1 MARRHWLDPLARR
14 LLIASGQIKPPAA
27 GAGGASSAMA
37 GSGAAEAGGAA
48 ASASAAAAEVLH
60 NDAVERDLLA
70 LRLAQ
75 NPALALRN
83 ATEVRH
89 AAALGWSLDVNRA
102 TAADWG
108 RLPGC
113 GREQVDLLLRL
124 QKGGVQLSGPE
135 DLRAVLE
142 LDAALLA
149 SWLPLLR
156 FRWYG
161 EPPAPAGPVPVAVN
175 RASARDLGVLPELT
189 AERCARL
196 LRERARGSFRDLADL
211 RDRLGLPPA
220 VVEQWIARV
229 SFEPGRPGPDLP
241 LGAPSVAN
249 PGGGP
254 ASPPGPA
261 APSPA
266 APEPPAPGPFA
277 PGSTTSGPTT
287 PGPSAPGPFAPR
299 PTTPGPPAPGPTTLG
314 PSAPGPFAPGSTTS
328 GPTTPGPFAPRPTTL
343 GPTTPGPFAPRP
355 TTPGPPAPGP
365 SAPGS
370 STPGPPAPGPSGP
383 GSSTPGPSAPGSSA
397 PGPTTARPPAAK
409 GGAGPSLP
417 PGRRDASRRLR

>member
-14 LLIASGQIKPPAA
+14 LLIASGQIKPPASGTDGTGSGIAGSAGAVA
-27 GAGGASSAMA
+27 GAGAAGAAGAA
-37 GSGAAEAGGAA
+37 GSGGASAAEA
-48 ASASAAAAEVLH
+48 LH
-60 NDAVERDLLA
+60 NDIVERDLLA

-75 NPALALRN
+75 NPALALRT

-113 GREQVDLLLRL
+113 GRDQVDLLLRL

-149 SWLPLLR
+149 SWLPLLS

-175 RASARDLGVLPELT
+175 LASARDLAALPELT

-220 VVEQWIARV
+220 VVERWIARV

-241 LGAPSVAN
+241 LSP
-249 PGGGP
+249 PP
-254 ASPPGPA
+254 APPGPA
-261 APSPA
+261 APRSSAPKPPTTGPA
-266 APEPPAPGPFA
+266 APGPA
-277 PGSTTSGPTT
+277 
-287 PGPSAPGPFAPR
+287 
-299 PTTPGPPAPGPTTLG
+299 
-314 PSAPGPFAPGSTTS
+314 
-328 GPTTPGPFAPRPTTL
+328 
-343 GPTTPGPFAPRP
+343 
-355 TTPGPPAPGP
+355 
-365 SAPGS
+365 
-370 STPGPPAPGPSGP
+370 PSGP
-383 GSSTPGPSAPGSSA
+383 SV
-397 PGPTTARPPAAK
+397 AK

-417 PGRRDASRRLR
+417 PGRRDTNRRLR

>member
-14 LLIASGQIKPPAA
+14 LLIASGQIKPPASGADGTGSGIAGSGIAVA
-27 GAGGASSAMA
+27 GAGAAGAA
-37 GSGAAEAGGAA
+37 GSGGASAAEALHNEA
-48 ASASAAAAEVLH
+48 LH
-60 NDAVERDLLA
+60 NDSVERDLLA

-75 NPALALRN
+75 NPALALRT

-149 SWLPLLR
+149 SWLPLLS

-175 RASARDLGVLPELT
+175 LASARDLAALPELT

-220 VVEQWIARV
+220 VVERWIARV

-241 LGAPSVAN
+241 LSP
-249 PGGGP
+249 PP
-254 ASPPGPA
+254 APPGPA
-261 APSPA
+261 
-266 APEPPAPGPFA
+266 
-277 PGSTTSGPTT
+277 
-287 PGPSAPGPFAPR
+287 
-299 PTTPGPPAPGPTTLG
+299 
-314 PSAPGPFAPGSTTS
+314 
-328 GPTTPGPFAPRPTTL
+328 
-343 GPTTPGPFAPRP
+343 
-355 TTPGPPAPGP
+355 
-365 SAPGS
+365 
-370 STPGPPAPGPSGP
+370 PSGP
-383 GSSTPGPSAPGSSA
+383 APSGPSV
-397 PGPTTARPPAAK
+397 AK

-417 PGRRDASRRLR
+417 PGRRESNRRLR

>member
-14 LLIASGQIKPPAA
+14 LLIASGQIKPPASGADGTGSGVAGSAGGVASGGAA
-27 GAGGASSAMA
+27 GAAGSGGAS
-37 GSGAAEAGGAA
+37 AAEALHNEA
-48 ASASAAAAEVLH
+48 LH
-60 NDAVERDLLA
+60 NDSVERDLLA

-75 NPALALRN
+75 NPALALRT

-149 SWLPLLR
+149 SWLPLLS

-175 RASARDLGVLPELT
+175 LASARDLAALPELT

-220 VVEQWIARV
+220 VVERWIARV

-241 LGAPSVAN
+241 LSPQ
-249 PGGGP
+249 P
-254 ASPPGPA
+254 APPGPA
-261 APSPA
+261 
-266 APEPPAPGPFA
+266 
-277 PGSTTSGPTT
+277 
-287 PGPSAPGPFAPR
+287 
-299 PTTPGPPAPGPTTLG
+299 
-314 PSAPGPFAPGSTTS
+314 
-328 GPTTPGPFAPRPTTL
+328 
-343 GPTTPGPFAPRP
+343 
-355 TTPGPPAPGP
+355 
-365 SAPGS
+365 
-370 STPGPPAPGPSGP
+370 PSGP
-383 GSSTPGPSAPGSSA
+383 APSGPSV
-397 PGPTTARPPAAK
+397 AK

-417 PGRRDASRRLR
+417 PGRRESNRRLR

>member
-27 GAGGASSAMA
+27 GADGTGSGTADAGAAGTAGAAGSGGAS
-37 GSGAAEAGGAA
+37 AAEA
-48 ASASAAAAEVLH
+48 LH
-60 NDAVERDLLA
+60 NEALHHDIVERDLLA

-75 NPALALRN
+75 NPALALRT

-149 SWLPLLR
+149 SWLPLLS

-175 RASARDLGVLPELT
+175 LASARDLAALPELT

-220 VVEQWIARV
+220 VVERWIARV

-241 LGAPSVAN
+241 L
-249 PGGGP
+249 
-254 ASPPGPA
+254 SPPPAPRSSAPKPPTTGPA
-261 APSPA
+261 APGPA
-266 APEPPAPGPFA
+266 
-277 PGSTTSGPTT
+277 
-287 PGPSAPGPFAPR
+287 
-299 PTTPGPPAPGPTTLG
+299 
-314 PSAPGPFAPGSTTS
+314 
-328 GPTTPGPFAPRPTTL
+328 
-343 GPTTPGPFAPRP
+343 
-355 TTPGPPAPGP
+355 
-365 SAPGS
+365 
-370 STPGPPAPGPSGP
+370 PSGP
-383 GSSTPGPSAPGSSA
+383 APSGPSV
-397 PGPTTARPPAAK
+397 AK
-409 GGAGPSLP
+409 GGPGPSLP
-417 PGRRDASRRLR
+417 PGRRDTNRRLR

>member
-14 LLIASGQIKPPAA
+14 LLIASGQIKPPAS
-27 GAGGASSAMA
+27 GADGSGSGMA
-37 GSGAAEAGGAA
+37 GSGG
-48 ASASAAAAEVLH
+48 ASAAEPLHNEALH
-60 NDAVERDLLA
+60 NDSVERDLLA

-149 SWLPLLR
+149 SWLPLLS

-175 RASARDLGVLPELT
+175 LASARDLAALPELT

-220 VVEQWIARV
+220 VVERWIARV

-241 LGAPSVAN
+241 LSP
-249 PGGGP
+249 PP
-254 ASPPGPA
+254 APPGPA
-261 APSPA
+261 APGPA
-266 APEPPAPGPFA
+266 
-277 PGSTTSGPTT
+277 
-287 PGPSAPGPFAPR
+287 
-299 PTTPGPPAPGPTTLG
+299 
-314 PSAPGPFAPGSTTS
+314 
-328 GPTTPGPFAPRPTTL
+328 
-343 GPTTPGPFAPRP
+343 
-355 TTPGPPAPGP
+355 
-365 SAPGS
+365 
-370 STPGPPAPGPSGP
+370 PSGP
-383 GSSTPGPSAPGSSA
+383 APSGPAPSGPSV
-397 PGPTTARPPAAK
+397 AK
-409 GGAGPSLP
+409 GGSGPSLP
-417 PGRRDASRRLR
+417 PGRRDANRRLR

>member
-1 MARRHWLDPLARR
+1 MSGSQAVMARRHWLDPLARR

-27 GAGGASSAMA
+27 GVGGEGAGLAGSGGAMA
-37 GSGAAEAGGAA
+37 GSGGAMAGSGGAGAAGSGGASAAEALHNEA
-48 ASASAAAAEVLH
+48 LH
-60 NDAVERDLLA
+60 NDSVERDLLA

-149 SWLPLLR
+149 SWLPLLS

-175 RASARDLGVLPELT
+175 LASARDLAALPELT

-220 VVEQWIARV
+220 VVERWIARV

-241 LGAPSVAN
+241 LSPPPAAAPGQTAS
-249 PGGGP
+249 GP
-254 ASPPGPA
+254 A
-261 APSPA
+261 
-266 APEPPAPGPFA
+266 
-277 PGSTTSGPTT
+277 
-287 PGPSAPGPFAPR
+287 
-299 PTTPGPPAPGPTTLG
+299 
-314 PSAPGPFAPGSTTS
+314 
-328 GPTTPGPFAPRPTTL
+328 
-343 GPTTPGPFAPRP
+343 
-355 TTPGPPAPGP
+355 
-365 SAPGS
+365 
-370 STPGPPAPGPSGP
+370 PSGP
-383 GSSTPGPSAPGSSA
+383 SF
-397 PGPTTARPPAAK
+397 AK

-417 PGRRDASRRLR
+417 PGRRDTSRRLR

>member
-1 MARRHWLDPLARR
+1 
-14 LLIASGQIKPPAA
+14 LIASGQIKPPASGADGTGSGVAGSAGGVASGGAA
-27 GAGGASSAMA
+27 GAAGAAGSGGAS
-37 GSGAAEAGGAA
+37 AAEALHNEA
-48 ASASAAAAEVLH
+48 LH
-60 NDAVERDLLA
+60 NDSVERDLLA

-75 NPALALRN
+75 NPALALCT

-135 DLRAVLE
+135 DLSAVLE

-149 SWLPLLR
+149 SWLPLLS

-175 RASARDLGVLPELT
+175 LASARDLAALPELT

-220 VVEQWIARV
+220 VVERWIARV

-241 LGAPSVAN
+241 LSP
-249 PGGGP
+249 PP
-254 ASPPGPA
+254 APPGPA
-261 APSPA
+261 
-266 APEPPAPGPFA
+266 
-277 PGSTTSGPTT
+277 
-287 PGPSAPGPFAPR
+287 
-299 PTTPGPPAPGPTTLG
+299 
-314 PSAPGPFAPGSTTS
+314 
-328 GPTTPGPFAPRPTTL
+328 
-343 GPTTPGPFAPRP
+343 
-355 TTPGPPAPGP
+355 
-365 SAPGS
+365 
-370 STPGPPAPGPSGP
+370 PSGP
-383 GSSTPGPSAPGSSA
+383 APSGPSV
-397 PGPTTARPPAAK
+397 AK

-417 PGRRDASRRLR
+417 PGRRESNRRLR

>member
-14 LLIASGQIKPPAA
+14 LLIASGQIKPPASGADGTGSVGAVA
-27 GAGGASSAMA
+27 GAGAAGAA
-37 GSGAAEAGGAA
+37 GSGGASAAEA
-48 ASASAAAAEVLH
+48 LH
-60 NDAVERDLLA
+60 NDSVERDLLA

-75 NPALALRN
+75 NPALALRT

-149 SWLPLLR
+149 SWLPLLS

-175 RASARDLGVLPELT
+175 LASARDLAALPELT

-220 VVEQWIARV
+220 VVERWIARV

-241 LGAPSVAN
+241 LSP
-249 PGGGP
+249 PP
-254 ASPPGPA
+254 APPGPA
-261 APSPA
+261 
-266 APEPPAPGPFA
+266 
-277 PGSTTSGPTT
+277 
-287 PGPSAPGPFAPR
+287 
-299 PTTPGPPAPGPTTLG
+299 
-314 PSAPGPFAPGSTTS
+314 
-328 GPTTPGPFAPRPTTL
+328 
-343 GPTTPGPFAPRP
+343 
-355 TTPGPPAPGP
+355 
-365 SAPGS
+365 
-370 STPGPPAPGPSGP
+370 PSGP
-383 GSSTPGPSAPGSSA
+383 APSGPSV
-397 PGPTTARPPAAK
+397 AK

-417 PGRRDASRRLR
+417 PGRRESNRRLR

>member
-14 LLIASGQIKPPAA
+14 LLIASGQIKPPASDADGTGSGVA
-27 GAGGASSAMA
+27 GSAGGVASGGAAGSGGAS
-37 GSGAAEAGGAA
+37 AAEALHNEA
-48 ASASAAAAEVLH
+48 LH
-60 NDAVERDLLA
+60 NDSVERDLLA

-75 NPALALRN
+75 NPALALRT

-149 SWLPLLR
+149 SWLPLLS

-175 RASARDLGVLPELT
+175 LASARDLAALPELT

-220 VVEQWIARV
+220 VVERWIARV

-241 LGAPSVAN
+241 LSP
-249 PGGGP
+249 PP
-254 ASPPGPA
+254 APPGPA
-261 APSPA
+261 
-266 APEPPAPGPFA
+266 
-277 PGSTTSGPTT
+277 
-287 PGPSAPGPFAPR
+287 
-299 PTTPGPPAPGPTTLG
+299 
-314 PSAPGPFAPGSTTS
+314 
-328 GPTTPGPFAPRPTTL
+328 
-343 GPTTPGPFAPRP
+343 
-355 TTPGPPAPGP
+355 
-365 SAPGS
+365 
-370 STPGPPAPGPSGP
+370 PSGP
-383 GSSTPGPSAPGSSA
+383 APSGPSV
-397 PGPTTARPPAAK
+397 AK

-417 PGRRDASRRLR
+417 PGRRDANRRLR

>member
-27 GAGGASSAMA
+27 GADGTGSGMA
-37 GSGAAEAGGAA
+37 GSGGASAAEALHNEA
-48 ASASAAAAEVLH
+48 LH
-60 NDAVERDLLA
+60 NDIVERDLLA

-75 NPALALRN
+75 NPALALRT

-149 SWLPLLR
+149 SWLPLLS

-175 RASARDLGVLPELT
+175 LASARD
-189 AERCARL
+189 
-196 LRERARGSFRDLADL
+196 
-211 RDRLGLPPA
+211 
-220 VVEQWIARV
+220 
-229 SFEPGRPGPDLP
+229 
-241 LGAPSVAN
+241 
-249 PGGGP
+249 
-254 ASPPGPA
+254 
-261 APSPA
+261 
-266 APEPPAPGPFA
+266 
-277 PGSTTSGPTT
+277 
-287 PGPSAPGPFAPR
+287 
-299 PTTPGPPAPGPTTLG
+299 
-314 PSAPGPFAPGSTTS
+314 
-328 GPTTPGPFAPRPTTL
+328 
-343 GPTTPGPFAPRP
+343 
-355 TTPGPPAPGP
+355 
-365 SAPGS
+365 
-370 STPGPPAPGPSGP
+370 
-383 GSSTPGPSAPGSSA
+383 
-397 PGPTTARPPAAK
+397 
-409 GGAGPSLP
+409 
-417 PGRRDASRRLR
+417 

>member
-27 GAGGASSAMA
+27 GVGGDAAAMGGAGGA
-37 GSGAAEAGGAA
+37 GAEARHHD
-48 ASASAAAAEVLH
+48 S
-60 NDAVERDLLA
+60 VERDLLA

-175 RASARDLGVLPELT
+175 LASARDLATLPELT

-241 LGAPSVAN
+241 LGPATAAAR
-249 PGGGP
+249 GGGS
-254 ASPPGPA
+254 AAPPGPA
-261 APSPA
+261 TSSPA
-266 APEPPAPGPFA
+266 APK
-277 PGSTTSGPTT
+277 
-287 PGPSAPGPFAPR
+287 
-299 PTTPGPPAPGPTTLG
+299 
-314 PSAPGPFAPGSTTS
+314 
-328 GPTTPGPFAPRPTTL
+328 
-343 GPTTPGPFAPRP
+343 
-355 TTPGPPAPGP
+355 
-365 SAPGS
+365 
-370 STPGPPAPGPSGP
+370 PPAPGPSGP
-383 GSSTPGPSAPGSSA
+383 GPSAPRPTASGPSPS
-397 PGPTTARPPAAK
+397 GPTASGPSGAK
-409 GGAGPSLP
+409 DGAGPSLP
-417 PGRRDASRRLR
+417 PGRRDTSRRLQ

>member
-27 GAGGASSAMA
+27 GVGAERADMA
-37 GSGAAEAGGAA
+37 GSGGAMAGAGGAGAAGSGGASAAEALHNEA
-48 ASASAAAAEVLH
+48 LH
-60 NDAVERDLLA
+60 NDIVERDLLA

-149 SWLPLLR
+149 SWLPLLS
-156 FRWYG
+156 FRWYC

-175 RASARDLGVLPELT
+175 LASARDLAALPELT

-220 VVEQWIARV
+220 VVERWIARV

-241 LGAPSVAN
+241 LSPPPAAAPGQTAS
-249 PGGGP
+249 GP
-254 ASPPGPA
+254 A
-261 APSPA
+261 
-266 APEPPAPGPFA
+266 
-277 PGSTTSGPTT
+277 
-287 PGPSAPGPFAPR
+287 
-299 PTTPGPPAPGPTTLG
+299 
-314 PSAPGPFAPGSTTS
+314 
-328 GPTTPGPFAPRPTTL
+328 
-343 GPTTPGPFAPRP
+343 
-355 TTPGPPAPGP
+355 
-365 SAPGS
+365 
-370 STPGPPAPGPSGP
+370 PSGP
-383 GSSTPGPSAPGSSA
+383 SF
-397 PGPTTARPPAAK
+397 AK

-417 PGRRDASRRLR
+417 PGRRDTSRRLR

>member
-14 LLIASGQIKPPAA
+14 LLIASGQIKPPASGADGSGSGGAVA
-27 GAGGASSAMA
+27 GAGAAGAACSGGAS
-37 GSGAAEAGGAA
+37 AAEA
-48 ASASAAAAEVLH
+48 LH
-60 NDAVERDLLA
+60 NDSVERDLLA

-149 SWLPLLR
+149 SWLPLLS

-161 EPPAPAGPVPVAVN
+161 EPPALAGPVPVAVN
-175 RASARDLGVLPELT
+175 LASARDLAALPELT

-220 VVEQWIARV
+220 VVERWIARV

-241 LGAPSVAN
+241 LSP
-249 PGGGP
+249 PP
-254 ASPPGPA
+254 APPGPA
-261 APSPA
+261 APGPA
-266 APEPPAPGPFA
+266 
-277 PGSTTSGPTT
+277 
-287 PGPSAPGPFAPR
+287 
-299 PTTPGPPAPGPTTLG
+299 
-314 PSAPGPFAPGSTTS
+314 
-328 GPTTPGPFAPRPTTL
+328 
-343 GPTTPGPFAPRP
+343 
-355 TTPGPPAPGP
+355 
-365 SAPGS
+365 
-370 STPGPPAPGPSGP
+370 PSGP
-383 GSSTPGPSAPGSSA
+383 SV
-397 PGPTTARPPAAK
+397 AK
-409 GGAGPSLP
+409 GGSGPSLP
-417 PGRRDASRRLR
+417 PGRRDANRRLR

>member
-1 MARRHWLDPLARR
+1 VSGSQAVMARRHWLDPLARR

-27 GAGGASSAMA
+27 GVGGEGAGLAGSGGAMA
-37 GSGAAEAGGAA
+37 GSGGAMVGAGGAGAAGSGGASAAEALHNEA
-48 ASASAAAAEVLH
+48 LH
-60 NDAVERDLLA
+60 NDSVERDLLA

-149 SWLPLLR
+149 SWLPLLS

-175 RASARDLGVLPELT
+175 LASARDLAALPELT

-220 VVEQWIARV
+220 VVERWIARV

-241 LGAPSVAN
+241 LSPPPAAAPGQTAS
-249 PGGGP
+249 GP
-254 ASPPGPA
+254 A
-261 APSPA
+261 
-266 APEPPAPGPFA
+266 
-277 PGSTTSGPTT
+277 
-287 PGPSAPGPFAPR
+287 
-299 PTTPGPPAPGPTTLG
+299 
-314 PSAPGPFAPGSTTS
+314 
-328 GPTTPGPFAPRPTTL
+328 
-343 GPTTPGPFAPRP
+343 
-355 TTPGPPAPGP
+355 
-365 SAPGS
+365 
-370 STPGPPAPGPSGP
+370 PSGP
-383 GSSTPGPSAPGSSA
+383 SF
-397 PGPTTARPPAAK
+397 AK

-417 PGRRDASRRLR
+417 PGRRDTSRRLR

>member
-27 GAGGASSAMA
+27 GVGGEGAGMA
-37 GSGAAEAGGAA
+37 GSGGAMAGAGGAGAAGSGGASAAEALHNEA
-48 ASASAAAAEVLH
+48 LH
-60 NDAVERDLLA
+60 NDSVERDLLA

-149 SWLPLLR
+149 SWLPLLS

-175 RASARDLGVLPELT
+175 LASARDLAALPELT

-220 VVEQWIARV
+220 VVERWIARV

-241 LGAPSVAN
+241 LSPPPATAPGQTAS
-249 PGGGP
+249 GP
-254 ASPPGPA
+254 A
-261 APSPA
+261 
-266 APEPPAPGPFA
+266 
-277 PGSTTSGPTT
+277 
-287 PGPSAPGPFAPR
+287 
-299 PTTPGPPAPGPTTLG
+299 
-314 PSAPGPFAPGSTTS
+314 
-328 GPTTPGPFAPRPTTL
+328 
-343 GPTTPGPFAPRP
+343 
-355 TTPGPPAPGP
+355 
-365 SAPGS
+365 
-370 STPGPPAPGPSGP
+370 PSGP
-383 GSSTPGPSAPGSSA
+383 SF
-397 PGPTTARPPAAK
+397 AK

-417 PGRRDASRRLR
+417 PGRRDTSRRLR

>member
-14 LLIASGQIKPPAA
+14 LLIASGQIKPPASGADGTGSVGAVA
-27 GAGGASSAMA
+27 GAGAAGAA
-37 GSGAAEAGGAA
+37 GSGGASAAEALHNEA
-48 ASASAAAAEVLH
+48 LH
-60 NDAVERDLLA
+60 NDSVERDLLA

-75 NPALALRN
+75 NPALALRT

-149 SWLPLLR
+149 SWLPLLS

-175 RASARDLGVLPELT
+175 LASARDLAALPELT

-220 VVEQWIARV
+220 VVERWIARV

-241 LGAPSVAN
+241 LSPQ
-249 PGGGP
+249 P
-254 ASPPGPA
+254 AAPGPA
-261 APSPA
+261 
-266 APEPPAPGPFA
+266 
-277 PGSTTSGPTT
+277 
-287 PGPSAPGPFAPR
+287 
-299 PTTPGPPAPGPTTLG
+299 
-314 PSAPGPFAPGSTTS
+314 
-328 GPTTPGPFAPRPTTL
+328 
-343 GPTTPGPFAPRP
+343 
-355 TTPGPPAPGP
+355 
-365 SAPGS
+365 
-370 STPGPPAPGPSGP
+370 PSGP
-383 GSSTPGPSAPGSSA
+383 APSGPSV
-397 PGPTTARPPAAK
+397 AK

-417 PGRRDASRRLR
+417 PGRRESNRRLR

>member
-14 LLIASGQIKPPAA
+14 LLIASGQIKPPASA
-27 GAGGASSAMA
+27 GAGAGDGGVTSA
-37 GSGAAEAGGAA
+37 GSEGAPTAEA
-48 ASASAAAAEVLH
+48 LH
-60 NDAVERDLLA
+60 DDAVERDLLA

-113 GREQVDLLLRL
+113 GREQIDLLLRL
-124 QKGGVQLSGPE
+124 QQGGVQLSGPE

-142 LDAALLA
+142 LDAAHLA

-161 EPPAPAGPVPVAVN
+161 EPPATVAPVPLPVN
-175 RASARDLGVLPELT
+175 LASPRELAALPDLT

-241 LGAPSVAN
+241 LG
-249 PGGGP
+249 
-254 ASPPGPA
+254 PPPA
-261 APSPA
+261 A
-266 APEPPAPGPFA
+266 
-277 PGSTTSGPTT
+277 
-287 PGPSAPGPFAPR
+287 APR
-299 PTTPGPPAPGPTTLG
+299 PTPSGATP
-314 PSAPGPFAPGSTTS
+314 SGSKPS
-328 GPTTPGPFAPRPTTL
+328 GPK
-343 GPTTPGPFAPRP
+343 
-355 TTPGPPAPGP
+355 P
-365 SAPGS
+365 S
-370 STPGPPAPGPSGP
+370 GPSG
-383 GSSTPGPSAPGSSA
+383 
-397 PGPTTARPPAAK
+397 AK

-417 PGRRDASRRLR
+417 PGRRDAGRRR

>member
-1 MARRHWLDPLARR
+1 MSGSQAVMARRHWLDPLARR

-27 GAGGASSAMA
+27 GVGAERADMA
-37 GSGAAEAGGAA
+37 GSGGAMAGAGGAGAAGSGGASAAEALHNEA
-48 ASASAAAAEVLH
+48 LH
-60 NDAVERDLLA
+60 NDSVERDLLA

-149 SWLPLLR
+149 SWLPLLS

-175 RASARDLGVLPELT
+175 LASARDLAALPELT

-220 VVEQWIARV
+220 VVERWIARV

-241 LGAPSVAN
+241 LSPPPAAAPGQTAS
-249 PGGGP
+249 GP
-254 ASPPGPA
+254 A
-261 APSPA
+261 
-266 APEPPAPGPFA
+266 
-277 PGSTTSGPTT
+277 
-287 PGPSAPGPFAPR
+287 
-299 PTTPGPPAPGPTTLG
+299 
-314 PSAPGPFAPGSTTS
+314 
-328 GPTTPGPFAPRPTTL
+328 
-343 GPTTPGPFAPRP
+343 
-355 TTPGPPAPGP
+355 
-365 SAPGS
+365 
-370 STPGPPAPGPSGP
+370 PSGP
-383 GSSTPGPSAPGSSA
+383 SF
-397 PGPTTARPPAAK
+397 AK

-417 PGRRDASRRLR
+417 PGRRDTSRRLR

>member
-1 MARRHWLDPLARR
+1 
-14 LLIASGQIKPPAA
+14 
-27 GAGGASSAMA
+27 
-37 GSGAAEAGGAA
+37 
-48 ASASAAAAEVLH
+48 
-60 NDAVERDLLA
+60 VERDLLA

-75 NPALALRN
+75 NPALALRT

-149 SWLPLLR
+149 SWLPLLS

-175 RASARDLGVLPELT
+175 LASARDLAALPELT

-220 VVEQWIARV
+220 VVERWIARV

-241 LGAPSVAN
+241 LSP
-249 PGGGP
+249 PP
-254 ASPPGPA
+254 APPGPA
-261 APSPA
+261 APRSSAPKPPTTGPA
-266 APEPPAPGPFA
+266 APGPA
-277 PGSTTSGPTT
+277 
-287 PGPSAPGPFAPR
+287 
-299 PTTPGPPAPGPTTLG
+299 
-314 PSAPGPFAPGSTTS
+314 
-328 GPTTPGPFAPRPTTL
+328 
-343 GPTTPGPFAPRP
+343 
-355 TTPGPPAPGP
+355 
-365 SAPGS
+365 
-370 STPGPPAPGPSGP
+370 PSGP
-383 GSSTPGPSAPGSSA
+383 SV
-397 PGPTTARPPAAK
+397 AK

-417 PGRRDASRRLR
+417 PGRRDTNRRLR

>member
-14 LLIASGQIKPPAA
+14 LLIASGQIKPPDS
-27 GAGGASSAMA
+27 GAGGA
-37 GSGAAEAGGAA
+37 GSGSAPTAEN
-48 ASASAAAAEVLH
+48 H
-60 NDAVERDLLA
+60 HDDAVERDLLA

-113 GREQVDLLLRL
+113 GREQIDLLLRL

-142 LDAALLA
+142 LDAARLA

-161 EPPAPAGPVPVAVN
+161 EPAAAAGPVPLAVN
-175 RASARDLGVLPELT
+175 LASARELAALPELT

-241 LGAPSVAN
+241 LGAP
-249 PGGGP
+249 
-254 ASPPGPA
+254 PA
-261 APSPA
+261 A
-266 APEPPAPGPFA
+266 
-277 PGSTTSGPTT
+277 T
-287 PGPSAPGPFAPR
+287 PGPM
-299 PTTPGPPAPGPTTLG
+299 
-314 PSAPGPFAPGSTTS
+314 PSGAT
-328 GPTTPGPFAPRPTTL
+328 
-343 GPTTPGPFAPRP
+343 
-355 TTPGPPAPGP
+355 
-365 SAPGS
+365 
-370 STPGPPAPGPSGP
+370 PSGP
-383 GSSTPGPSAPGSSA
+383 SL
-397 PGPTTARPPAAK
+397 AK

-417 PGRRDASRRLR
+417 PGRRDAGRRR

>member
-27 GAGGASSAMA
+27 GGAST
-37 GSGAAEAGGAA
+37 AEA
-48 ASASAAAAEVLH
+48 LH

-102 TAADWG
+102 TAADWR

-135 DLRAVLE
+135 DLRALLQ
-142 LDAALLA
+142 LDAAILA
-149 SWLPLLR
+149 SWLPLLS

-161 EPPAPAGPVPVAVN
+161 EPPTPAGPLPVAVN
-175 RASARDLGVLPELT
+175 QASSRELAALPNLT

-196 LRERARGSFRDLADL
+196 LRERARGAFRDLADL

-220 VVEQWIARV
+220 VAEQWIGRV
-229 SFEPGRPGPDLP
+229 SFAPGRPGPDLP
-241 LGAPSVAN
+241 LGPPAPADRS
-249 PGGGP
+249 GGP
-254 ASPPGPA
+254 AA
-261 APSPA
+261 T
-266 APEPPAPGPFA
+266 
-277 PGSTTSGPTT
+277 GST
-287 PGPSAPGPFAPR
+287 APPKA
-299 PTTPGPPAPGPTTLG
+299 
-314 PSAPGPFAPGSTTS
+314 
-328 GPTTPGPFAPRPTTL
+328 
-343 GPTTPGPFAPRP
+343 
-355 TTPGPPAPGP
+355 
-365 SAPGS
+365 
-370 STPGPPAPGPSGP
+370 
-383 GSSTPGPSAPGSSA
+383 
-397 PGPTTARPPAAK
+397 
-409 GGAGPSLP
+409 AGPSLP
-417 PGRRDASRRLR
+417 PAHPDAGARRR

>member
-1 MARRHWLDPLARR
+1 LLDVSGSQAVMARRHWLDPLARR
-14 LLIASGQIKPPAA
+14 LLIASGQIKPPAS
-27 GAGGASSAMA
+27 GADGSGSGMA
-37 GSGAAEAGGAA
+37 GSGGASAAEALHNEA
-48 ASASAAAAEVLH
+48 LH
-60 NDAVERDLLA
+60 NDSVERDLLA

-149 SWLPLLR
+149 SWLPLLS

-175 RASARDLGVLPELT
+175 LASARDLAALPELT

-220 VVEQWIARV
+220 VVERWIARV

-241 LGAPSVAN
+241 LSP
-249 PGGGP
+249 PP
-254 ASPPGPA
+254 APPGPA
-261 APSPA
+261 APGPA
-266 APEPPAPGPFA
+266 
-277 PGSTTSGPTT
+277 
-287 PGPSAPGPFAPR
+287 
-299 PTTPGPPAPGPTTLG
+299 
-314 PSAPGPFAPGSTTS
+314 
-328 GPTTPGPFAPRPTTL
+328 
-343 GPTTPGPFAPRP
+343 
-355 TTPGPPAPGP
+355 
-365 SAPGS
+365 
-370 STPGPPAPGPSGP
+370 PSGP
-383 GSSTPGPSAPGSSA
+383 APSGPAPSGPSV
-397 PGPTTARPPAAK
+397 AK
-409 GGAGPSLP
+409 GGSGPSLP
-417 PGRRDASRRLR
+417 PGRRDANRRLR

>member
-1 MARRHWLDPLARR
+1 M
-14 LLIASGQIKPPAA
+14 
-27 GAGGASSAMA
+27 
-37 GSGAAEAGGAA
+37 
-48 ASASAAAAEVLH
+48 
-60 NDAVERDLLA
+60 
-70 LRLAQ
+70 
-75 NPALALRN
+75 
-83 ATEVRH
+83 
-89 AAALGWSLDVNRA
+89 NRA

-149 SWLPLLR
+149 SWLPLLS

-175 RASARDLGVLPELT
+175 LASARDLAALPELT

-220 VVEQWIARV
+220 VVERWIARV

-241 LGAPSVAN
+241 LSPPPAAAPGQTASGPAPSAPSV
-249 PGGGP
+249 
-254 ASPPGPA
+254 
-261 APSPA
+261 
-266 APEPPAPGPFA
+266 
-277 PGSTTSGPTT
+277 
-287 PGPSAPGPFAPR
+287 
-299 PTTPGPPAPGPTTLG
+299 
-314 PSAPGPFAPGSTTS
+314 
-328 GPTTPGPFAPRPTTL
+328 
-343 GPTTPGPFAPRP
+343 
-355 TTPGPPAPGP
+355 
-365 SAPGS
+365 
-370 STPGPPAPGPSGP
+370 
-383 GSSTPGPSAPGSSA
+383 
-397 PGPTTARPPAAK
+397 AK

-417 PGRRDASRRLR
+417 PGRRATSRRLR

>member
-14 LLIASGQIKPPAA
+14 LLIASGQIKPPAS
-27 GAGGASSAMA
+27 GADGSGSGMA
-37 GSGAAEAGGAA
+37 GSGG
-48 ASASAAAAEVLH
+48 ASAAEPLHNEALH
-60 NDAVERDLLA
+60 NDSVERDLLA

-149 SWLPLLR
+149 SWLPLLS

-161 EPPAPAGPVPVAVN
+161 EPPALAGPVPVAVN
-175 RASARDLGVLPELT
+175 LASARDLAALPELT

-220 VVEQWIARV
+220 VVERWIARV

-241 LGAPSVAN
+241 LSP
-249 PGGGP
+249 PP
-254 ASPPGPA
+254 APPGPA
-261 APSPA
+261 APGPA
-266 APEPPAPGPFA
+266 
-277 PGSTTSGPTT
+277 
-287 PGPSAPGPFAPR
+287 
-299 PTTPGPPAPGPTTLG
+299 
-314 PSAPGPFAPGSTTS
+314 
-328 GPTTPGPFAPRPTTL
+328 
-343 GPTTPGPFAPRP
+343 
-355 TTPGPPAPGP
+355 
-365 SAPGS
+365 
-370 STPGPPAPGPSGP
+370 PSGP
-383 GSSTPGPSAPGSSA
+383 APSGPAPSGPSV
-397 PGPTTARPPAAK
+397 AK
-409 GGAGPSLP
+409 GGSGPSLP
-417 PGRRDASRRLR
+417 PGRRDANRRLR

>member
-1 MARRHWLDPLARR
+1 MARHHWLDPLARR
-14 LLIASGQIKPPAA
+14 LLIASGQIKPPAS

-37 GSGAAEAGGAA
+37 GPAAAEAF
-48 ASASAAAAEVLH
+48 H

-75 NPALALRN
+75 NPALALRD

-102 TAADWG
+102 TAADWR

-161 EPPAPAGPVPVAVN
+161 EPPAPARPVPVAVN
-175 RASARDLGVLPELT
+175 RASARDLAALPELT

-241 LGAPSVAN
+241 LAAP
-249 PGGGP
+249 
-254 ASPPGPA
+254 PA
-261 APSPA
+261 A
-266 APEPPAPGPFA
+266 APGPTA
-277 PGSTTSGPTT
+277 SGPTT
-287 PGPSAPGPFAPR
+287 PGPSV
-299 PTTPGPPAPGPTTLG
+299 
-314 PSAPGPFAPGSTTS
+314 
-328 GPTTPGPFAPRPTTL
+328 
-343 GPTTPGPFAPRP
+343 
-355 TTPGPPAPGP
+355 
-365 SAPGS
+365 
-370 STPGPPAPGPSGP
+370 
-383 GSSTPGPSAPGSSA
+383 
-397 PGPTTARPPAAK
+397 AK

>member
-14 LLIASGQIKPPAA
+14 LLIASGQIKPPAS
-27 GAGGASSAMA
+27 GADGTGSGMA
-37 GSGAAEAGGAA
+37 GSGGASAAEA
-48 ASASAAAAEVLH
+48 LH
-60 NDAVERDLLA
+60 NDALHNDSVERDLLA

-75 NPALALRN
+75 NPALALRT

-149 SWLPLLR
+149 SWLPLLS

-175 RASARDLGVLPELT
+175 LASARDLAALPELT

-220 VVEQWIARV
+220 VVERWIARV

-241 LGAPSVAN
+241 LSP
-249 PGGGP
+249 PP
-254 ASPPGPA
+254 ASPGPA
-261 APSPA
+261 APGPA
-266 APEPPAPGPFA
+266 
-277 PGSTTSGPTT
+277 
-287 PGPSAPGPFAPR
+287 
-299 PTTPGPPAPGPTTLG
+299 
-314 PSAPGPFAPGSTTS
+314 
-328 GPTTPGPFAPRPTTL
+328 
-343 GPTTPGPFAPRP
+343 
-355 TTPGPPAPGP
+355 
-365 SAPGS
+365 
-370 STPGPPAPGPSGP
+370 PSGP
-383 GSSTPGPSAPGSSA
+383 APSGPSV
-397 PGPTTARPPAAK
+397 AK

-417 PGRRDASRRLR
+417 PGRRDTNRRLR

>member
-14 LLIASGQIKPPAA
+14 LLIASGQIKPPASGADGSGSGGAVA
-27 GAGGASSAMA
+27 GAGAAGAACSGGAS
-37 GSGAAEAGGAA
+37 AAEA
-48 ASASAAAAEVLH
+48 LH
-60 NDAVERDLLA
+60 NDSVERDLLA

-149 SWLPLLR
+149 SWLPLLS

-175 RASARDLGVLPELT
+175 LASARDLAALPELT

-220 VVEQWIARV
+220 VVERWIARV

-241 LGAPSVAN
+241 LSP
-249 PGGGP
+249 PP
-254 ASPPGPA
+254 APPGPA
-261 APSPA
+261 APGPA
-266 APEPPAPGPFA
+266 
-277 PGSTTSGPTT
+277 
-287 PGPSAPGPFAPR
+287 
-299 PTTPGPPAPGPTTLG
+299 
-314 PSAPGPFAPGSTTS
+314 
-328 GPTTPGPFAPRPTTL
+328 
-343 GPTTPGPFAPRP
+343 
-355 TTPGPPAPGP
+355 
-365 SAPGS
+365 
-370 STPGPPAPGPSGP
+370 PSGP
-383 GSSTPGPSAPGSSA
+383 SV
-397 PGPTTARPPAAK
+397 AK
-409 GGAGPSLP
+409 GGSGPSLP
-417 PGRRDASRRLR
+417 PGRRDANRRLR

>member
-14 LLIASGQIKPPAA
+14 LLIASGQIKPPAS
-27 GAGGASSAMA
+27 GADGTGSGMA
-37 GSGAAEAGGAA
+37 GSVGAGAEA
-48 ASASAAAAEVLH
+48 LH
-60 NDAVERDLLA
+60 NDIVERDLLA

-135 DLRAVLE
+135 DLGAVLE

-149 SWLPLLR
+149 SWLPLLS

-175 RASARDLGVLPELT
+175 SASARDLAALPELT

-220 VVEQWIARV
+220 VVERWIARV

-241 LGAPSVAN
+241 LSPPPAAA

-254 ASPPGPA
+254 AAPSGPA
-261 APSPA
+261 APRTS
-266 APEPPAPGPFA
+266 APQP
-277 PGSTTSGPTT
+277 PTT
-287 PGPSAPGPFAPR
+287 GPSAPGQTAS
-299 PTTPGPPAPGPTTLG
+299 GPP
-314 PSAPGPFAPGSTTS
+314 
-328 GPTTPGPFAPRPTTL
+328 
-343 GPTTPGPFAPRP
+343 
-355 TTPGPPAPGP
+355 
-365 SAPGS
+365 
-370 STPGPPAPGPSGP
+370 PSGP
-383 GSSTPGPSAPGSSA
+383 PPSGPS
-397 PGPTTARPPAAK
+397 AAK

-417 PGRRDASRRLR
+417 PGRRDTSRRLR

>member
-1 MARRHWLDPLARR
+1 
-14 LLIASGQIKPPAA
+14 
-27 GAGGASSAMA
+27 
-37 GSGAAEAGGAA
+37 
-48 ASASAAAAEVLH
+48 
-60 NDAVERDLLA
+60 
-70 LRLAQ
+70 
-75 NPALALRN
+75 
-83 ATEVRH
+83 VRH

-149 SWLPLLR
+149 SWLPLLS

-161 EPPAPAGPVPVAVN
+161 EPPAAAGPVPVAVN
-175 RASARDLGVLPELT
+175 LASARDLAALPELT

-241 LGAPSVAN
+241 LGPATAAAR
-249 PGGGP
+249 GGGS
-254 ASPPGPA
+254 AAPPGPA
-261 APSPA
+261 TSSPA
-266 APEPPAPGPFA
+266 APK
-277 PGSTTSGPTT
+277 
-287 PGPSAPGPFAPR
+287 
-299 PTTPGPPAPGPTTLG
+299 
-314 PSAPGPFAPGSTTS
+314 
-328 GPTTPGPFAPRPTTL
+328 
-343 GPTTPGPFAPRP
+343 
-355 TTPGPPAPGP
+355 PPAPGP
-365 SAPGS
+365 SAPKPTAS
-370 STPGPPAPGPSGP
+370 GPSASGPTASGPSG
-383 GSSTPGPSAPGSSA
+383 
-397 PGPTTARPPAAK
+397 AK

-417 PGRRDASRRLR
+417 PGRRDTSRRLQ

>member
-1 MARRHWLDPLARR
+1 M
-14 LLIASGQIKPPAA
+14 GGVGGA
-27 GAGGASSAMA
+27 GA
-37 GSGAAEAGGAA
+37 EARHHD
-48 ASASAAAAEVLH
+48 S
-60 NDAVERDLLA
+60 VERDLLA

-149 SWLPLLR
+149 SWLPLLS

-175 RASARDLGVLPELT
+175 LANARDLAALPELT

-241 LGAPSVAN
+241 LGPATAAAR
-249 PGGGP
+249 GGGS
-254 ASPPGPA
+254 AAPPGPA
-261 APSPA
+261 TSSPA
-266 APEPPAPGPFA
+266 APK
-277 PGSTTSGPTT
+277 
-287 PGPSAPGPFAPR
+287 
-299 PTTPGPPAPGPTTLG
+299 
-314 PSAPGPFAPGSTTS
+314 
-328 GPTTPGPFAPRPTTL
+328 
-343 GPTTPGPFAPRP
+343 
-355 TTPGPPAPGP
+355 
-365 SAPGS
+365 
-370 STPGPPAPGPSGP
+370 PPAPGPSGP
-383 GSSTPGPSAPGSSA
+383 GPSAPRPTASGPSPS
-397 PGPTTARPPAAK
+397 GPTSSGPSGAK

-417 PGRRDASRRLR
+417 PGRRDTSRRLQ

>member
-14 LLIASGQIKPPAA
+14 LLIASGQIKPPAS
-27 GAGGASSAMA
+27 GADGSGSGMA
-37 GSGAAEAGGAA
+37 GSGGASAAEALHNEA
-48 ASASAAAAEVLH
+48 LH
-60 NDAVERDLLA
+60 NDSVERDLLA

-149 SWLPLLR
+149 SWLPLLS

-175 RASARDLGVLPELT
+175 LASARDLAALPELT

-220 VVEQWIARV
+220 VVERWIARV

-241 LGAPSVAN
+241 LSP
-249 PGGGP
+249 PP
-254 ASPPGPA
+254 APPGPA
-261 APSPA
+261 APGPA
-266 APEPPAPGPFA
+266 
-277 PGSTTSGPTT
+277 
-287 PGPSAPGPFAPR
+287 
-299 PTTPGPPAPGPTTLG
+299 
-314 PSAPGPFAPGSTTS
+314 
-328 GPTTPGPFAPRPTTL
+328 
-343 GPTTPGPFAPRP
+343 
-355 TTPGPPAPGP
+355 
-365 SAPGS
+365 
-370 STPGPPAPGPSGP
+370 PSGP
-383 GSSTPGPSAPGSSA
+383 APSGPAPSGPSV
-397 PGPTTARPPAAK
+397 AK
-409 GGAGPSLP
+409 GGSGPSLP
-417 PGRRDASRRLR
+417 PGRRDANRRLR

>member
-14 LLIASGQIKPPAA
+14 LLIASGQIKSPASGVGSEGADMA
-27 GAGGASSAMA
+27 GAGGAM
-37 GSGAAEAGGAA
+37 AEA
-48 ASASAAAAEVLH
+48 LH
-60 NDAVERDLLA
+60 NDIVERDLLA

-75 NPALALRN
+75 NPAIALRN

-149 SWLPLLR
+149 SWLPLLS

-175 RASARDLGVLPELT
+175 LASARDLAALPELT

-220 VVEQWIARV
+220 VVERWIARV

-241 LGAPSVAN
+241 LSPPPAAA

-254 ASPPGPA
+254 AAPSGPA
-261 APSPA
+261 APRTS
-266 APEPPAPGPFA
+266 APQP
-277 PGSTTSGPTT
+277 PTT
-287 PGPSAPGPFAPR
+287 GPSAPGQTAS
-299 PTTPGPPAPGPTTLG
+299 GPP
-314 PSAPGPFAPGSTTS
+314 
-328 GPTTPGPFAPRPTTL
+328 
-343 GPTTPGPFAPRP
+343 
-355 TTPGPPAPGP
+355 
-365 SAPGS
+365 
-370 STPGPPAPGPSGP
+370 PSGP
-383 GSSTPGPSAPGSSA
+383 PPSGPS
-397 PGPTTARPPAAK
+397 AAK

-417 PGRRDASRRLR
+417 PGRRDTSRRLR

>member
-1 MARRHWLDPLARR
+1 
-14 LLIASGQIKPPAA
+14 LIASGQIKPPASGADGTGSVGAVA
-27 GAGGASSAMA
+27 GAGAAGAA
-37 GSGAAEAGGAA
+37 GSGGASAAEALHNEA
-48 ASASAAAAEVLH
+48 LH
-60 NDAVERDLLA
+60 NDSVERDLLA

-75 NPALALRN
+75 NPALALRT

-149 SWLPLLR
+149 SWLPLLS

-175 RASARDLGVLPELT
+175 LASARDLAALPELT

-220 VVEQWIARV
+220 VVERWIARV

-241 LGAPSVAN
+241 LSP
-249 PGGGP
+249 PP
-254 ASPPGPA
+254 APPGPA
-261 APSPA
+261 
-266 APEPPAPGPFA
+266 
-277 PGSTTSGPTT
+277 
-287 PGPSAPGPFAPR
+287 
-299 PTTPGPPAPGPTTLG
+299 
-314 PSAPGPFAPGSTTS
+314 
-328 GPTTPGPFAPRPTTL
+328 
-343 GPTTPGPFAPRP
+343 
-355 TTPGPPAPGP
+355 
-365 SAPGS
+365 
-370 STPGPPAPGPSGP
+370 PSGP
-383 GSSTPGPSAPGSSA
+383 ASSGPSV
-397 PGPTTARPPAAK
+397 AK

-417 PGRRDASRRLR
+417 PGRRESNRRLR